1 MRRDPLRWPRF
12 GAAPAALSLT
22 IALTAA
28 APRAHSADLPATAP
42 QTTTP
47 EIIVTT
53 PRGSASGGIEPL
65 LELSPSELDAYGADS
80 LSDLVSALRPL
91 TRSSRS
97 DQTAVVLINGHLAGQ
112 TEFDNLPREAIERVE
127 VLPESVALQ
136 YGFSENQRVLNIVLR
151 EHFSA
156 VPIRASDSG
165 ATEGGGQAVAA
176 DASFVRLNEEARITV
191 LGSYKDNAWLR
202 DSDRGIDVPDSSY
215 YTLLPH
221 TTDTKVAATISR
233 SILGVSSSL
242 EASYDVTSTRSL
254 QGLAMDSSP
263 PAGELEQPL
272 DANSVVRTSRV
283 AMQLTG
289 LVHDFVWGTTLYY
302 MHVGSRSTSDLGVDG
317 ADELSIDRTESAFNI
332 GNLQLSLSGPAASL
346 PAGPVIA
353 NFKFGLQ
360 YQGFDTGDAQ
370 PGAALTES
378 NLARTVRSAN
388 VNASLPIANRDRGIL
403 PVLGEMSGTFSASLD
418 SVSNFG
424 NLISSS
430 VGLDWHPVKKVH
442 LDAIY
447 TDHRIAPTV
456 QQLQAPPIYTRNV
469 ETFDYITQQTVY
481 LTEITGGNEALASTD
496 SRQGSFGVSVGP
508 FAGKTE
514 FLAHYEESRISN
526 AIGALPP
533 TTAQVESAFPD
544 RFLRDADGTL
554 IEIDDRWVNLEHA
567 QVDDVKWG
575 VNAWIPLG
583 GSQPN
588 AMANRL
594 EFSLFDTW
602 YLRDVTLIRP
612 GVPELNL
619 LAGAPSD
626 VTGGEPRHKVE
637 FHTLYHRDG
646 VGILLAAAW
655 RSPTVVGSGDPA
667 APDPIY
673 FSSLGTADV
682 RVFLDLAHIPW
693 TRGTSWL
700 HGARAS
706 LAVTNLFD
714 RRQTVHD
721 AAGATPTAFE
731 PGFLDPLGRVVAL
744 TIRKAF

>member
-1 MRRDPLRWPRF
+1 M
-12 GAAPAALSLT
+12 AT
-22 IALTAA
+22 V
-28 APRAHSADLPATAP
+28 APRVHPADLTGTTP
-42 QTTTP
+42 QSTSP

-65 LELSPSELDAYGADS
+65 LELAPSELDAYGADS
-80 LSDLVSALRPL
+80 LSDLVGALRPL

-136 YGFSENQRVLNIVLR
+136 YGFSENQRVLNIVLK
-151 EHFSA
+151 EHYSA
-156 VPIRASDSG
+156 VPVRATDSG
-165 ATEGGGQAVAA
+165 ATEGGGRAVAA
-176 DASFVRLNEEARITV
+176 DASFVRLDEEARITL
-191 LGSYKDNAWLR
+191 LGSYKDNARLR
-202 DSDRGIDVPDSSY
+202 DSDRGIEVPDSFY
-215 YTLLPH
+215 YTLLPD
-221 TTDTKVAATISR
+221 TTDTRVAATVSR
-233 SILGVSSSL
+233 SLFGVSSSL

-254 QGLAMDSSP
+254 QGLATDLSP
-263 PAGELEQPL
+263 AVGEIEQPL
-272 DANSVVRTSRV
+272 NESGVVRTSRL

-289 LVHDFVWGTTLYY
+289 LWRDFVWGTTLYY
-302 MHVGSRSTSDLGVDG
+302 MHVASRSTSDLGIDG
-317 ADELSIDRTESAFNI
+317 ADELSIDRTQSAFNVA
-332 GNLQLSLSGPAASL
+332 NLQLSLSGLAASL

-360 YQGFDTGDAQ
+360 YQGFDTGDEQ
-370 PGAALTES
+370 PGAALTAS
-378 NLARTVRSAN
+378 NLVRTVRSAN
-388 VNASLPIANRDRGIL
+388 INASVPIADRDRGIL
-403 PVLGEMSGTFSASLD
+403 PALGEMSGTFSASLD
-418 SVSNFG
+418 SVSDFG
-424 NLISSS
+424 NLVSSS
-430 VGLDWHPVKKVH
+430 VGLDWHPVKQVH

-447 TDHRIAPTV
+447 TDHRTAPTV
-456 QQLQAPPIYTRNV
+456 QQLEAPPIYARNV
-469 ETFDYITQQTVY
+469 ETFDYVAQQTVY
-481 LTEITGGNEALASTD
+481 STEITGGNQALAPTD

-508 FAGKTE
+508 FVGKTE

-544 RFLRDADGTL
+544 RFVRDADGTL

-567 QVDDVKWG
+567 EVDDVKWG

-583 GSQPN
+583 ESQSR

-612 GVPELNL
+612 GIPELNL
-619 LAGAPSD
+619 LEGAPSD
-626 VTGGEPRHKVE
+626 VTGGQPRHKIE

-646 VGILLAAAW
+646 IGILVAVAW

-673 FSSLGTADV
+673 FSSLGTADA
-682 RVFLDLAHIPW
+682 RLFLDLGHLSW
-693 TRGTSWL
+693 TRGTTWL

-706 LAVTNLFD
+706 VAVTNLFD

-731 PGFLDPLGRVVAL
+731 PGYLDPLGRVVTL
-744 TIRKAF
+744 TVRKLF